1 MPIQA
6 PTDTLN
12 FTTLSVASTSTI
24 FGAST
29 GYALEFC
36 TIINNGDANITISN
50 SGDAYAT
57 NMALGVGQGITFT
70 PSNNSVLPELKI
82 TTGSGTTLVSVIHN

>member
-1 MPIQA
+1 MSIA

-12 FTTLSVASTSTI
+12 FTTLSVISTATI

-36 TIINNGDANITISN
+36 TIINNGTENITIAN
-50 SGDAYAT
+50 DGDAYAT
-57 NMALGVGQGITFT
+57 SMALGVGQGITFT
-70 PSNNSVLPELKI
+70 PQNNEVLPELQI
-82 TTGSGTTLVSVIHN
+82 TTGTGTALVSVIHN